1 VPDPLSRAHAKALDA
16 ADVLASFRDRFVI
29 DDPALIYLDG
39 NSLGRLSKATEARLI
54 EVIRSEWG
62 RDLVRH
68 WDDWLPLPGVIGD
81 RLGHAL
87 LGAASGQV
95 VVGDSTTVN
104 LYKGASAALDARPDR
119 RVVVTDSENFPTD
132 RYVLEGLVQQ
142 RGMTLRDVKADPVE
156 GLAADE
162 VAAAVDDDVALVSI
176 SHVSYAS
183 GAIADMDAITTAT
196 HAAGALVMWDLCHS
210 IGSVPVALD
219 QSKVDLAVGC
229 TYKYVN
235 AGPGAPAF
243 IYVSVGKQA
252 ELRQPIWG
260 WFAQRNQ
267 FQMDPWYDPEP
278 GIGQYLVG
286 TPSAIGL
293 VGVDEGVKLLT
304 EAGIDRLRAKGVA
317 LTSLLVDLH
326 DAWLAPLGFQLG
338 SPRDPSRRGSH
349 VALRHPDAEQLCA
362 ALIEHGVVPDFRTPD
377 RVRFGPAPITT
388 RFVDVWDGMD
398 CLRGLAQ

>member
-1 VPDPLSRAHAKALDA
+1 MADPLSRAHAESLDS
-16 ADVLASFRDRFVI
+16 ADELAGFRDRFVI

-54 EVIRSEWG
+54 EVIRTEWG
-62 RDLVRH
+62 GDLVRH

-87 LGAASGQV
+87 LGVAPGQV

-142 RGMTLRDVKADPVE
+142 RGLALRDVKADPVE
-156 GLAADE
+156 GLAADD
-162 VAAAVDDDVALVSI
+162 VAAALDEDVALVSI

-183 GAIADMDAITTAT
+183 GAIADMEAITTAA

-210 IGSVPVALD
+210 VGSVPVALD
-219 QSKVDLAVGC
+219 RTSVDVAVGC
-229 TYKYVN
+229 TYKYLN

-243 IYVSVGKQA
+243 IYVSAGNQA

-260 WFAQRNQ
+260 WFGQRNQ
-267 FQMDPWYDPEP
+267 FRMDPSYDPES

-286 TPSAIGL
+286 TPSAMGL
-293 VGVDEGVKLLT
+293 VGVDEGVKLLA
-304 EAGIDRLRAKGVA
+304 EAGIDRLRTKAVA

-326 DAWLAPLGFQLG
+326 DAWLAPVGFQLG

-349 VALRHPDAEQLCA
+349 VSLRHPDGERLCA
-362 ALIEHGVVPDFRTPD
+362 KLIEHGVVPDFRTPD
-377 RVRFGPAPITT
+377 RIRFGPAPITT
-388 RFVDVWDGMD
+388 RFVDVWDGMS
-398 CLRGLAQ
+398 CLRELAQ

>member
-1 VPDPLSRAHAKALDA
+1 
-16 ADVLASFRDRFVI
+16 
-29 DDPALIYLDG
+29 
-39 NSLGRLSKATEARLI
+39 
-54 EVIRSEWG
+54 
-62 RDLVRH
+62 
-68 WDDWLPLPGVIGD
+68 
-81 RLGHAL
+81 
-87 LGAASGQV
+87 
-95 VVGDSTTVN
+95 
-104 LYKGASAALDARPDR
+104 
-119 RVVVTDSENFPTD
+119 
-132 RYVLEGLVQQ
+132 
-142 RGMTLRDVKADPVE
+142 MTLRDVKADPVE

-210 IGSVPVALD
+210 VGSVPVALD

>member
-1 VPDPLSRAHAKALDA
+1 VPDPLSRTHAEALDV
-16 ADVLASFRDRFVI
+16 ADVLAGFRDRFVI

-81 RLGHAL
+81 RLGYAL

-142 RGMTLRDVKADPVE
+142 RGLTLRDVKADPVE

-162 VAAAVDDDVALVSI
+162 VAAALDDDVALVSI

>member
-1 VPDPLSRAHAKALDA
+1 MPDPLSRTHAEALDV
-16 ADVLASFRDRFVI
+16 ADVLAGFRDRFVI

-81 RLGHAL
+81 RLGYAL

-142 RGMTLRDVKADPVE
+142 RGLTLRDVKADPVE

-162 VAAAVDDDVALVSI
+162 VAAALDDDVALVSI

>member
-81 RLGHAL
+81 RLGYAL

-142 RGMTLRDVKADPVE
+142 RGLTLRDVKADPVE

-162 VAAAVDDDVALVSI
+162 VAAALDDDVALVSI

-183 GAIADMDAITTAT
+183 GAIADMDAITTAS

-210 IGSVPVALD
+210 VGSVPVALD

>member
-68 WDDWLPLPGVIGD
+68 WDDWLPLPGVVGD

-87 LGAASGQV
+87 LGAAPGQV

>member
-1 VPDPLSRAHAKALDA
+1 VPDPLSRAHAEALDA
-16 ADVLASFRDRFVI
+16 ADVLAGFRDRFVI

-81 RLGHAL
+81 RIGHAL
-87 LGAASGQV
+87 LGAAPGQV

-104 LYKGASAALDARPDR
+104 LFKGASAALDARPDR

-142 RGMTLRDVKADPVE
+142 RGLTLRDVKADPVD
-156 GLAADE
+156 GLAADD
-162 VAAAVDDDVALVSI
+162 VAAALDDDVALVSI

-210 IGSVPVALD
+210 VGSVPVALD
-219 QSKVDLAVGC
+219 NSKVDIAVGC

-243 IYVSVGKQA
+243 LYVAAGKQA

-260 WFAQRNQ
+260 WFGQRNQ
-267 FQMDPWYDPEP
+267 FRMDPSYDPEP
-278 GIGQYLVG
+278 AIGQYLVG

-293 VGVDEGVKLLT
+293 AGVDEGVKLLA
-304 EAGIDRLRAKGVA
+304 EAGIDRLRAKAVA

-349 VALRHPDAEQLCA
+349 VSLRHPDAEQLCA

-388 RFVDVWDGMD
+388 RFVDVWDGME
-398 CLRGLAQ
+398 CLRELAQ

>member
-1 VPDPLSRAHAKALDA
+1 MPDPLSRAHAKALDA

-162 VAAAVDDDVALVSI
+162 VAAALDDDVALVSI